1 MRLLGHARIGPAT
14 PHIILMGVTTAPI
27 GGQIS
32 PTIAQILL
40 TVNRGTSTVPCKR
53 HRHRLR
59 SPRGNAVSCLEKRC
73 LSKCDVFLLR
83 NFAHFFWGIT
93 FNALPKC
100 WITSLALAL
109 LLLAL
114 PSASA
119 VSSHSKLSAI
129 ARVSSRKMRSRHVV
143 SKKWQFFFANI
154 AIGVHARCL
163 NRPATVD
170 TFFNFET
177 HWYVDWF
184 VHLVWLLLRDSS
196 CFFVAMRRL
205 LLCLRF

>member
-1 MRLLGHARIGPAT
+1 MSGCTTTSYASRLVLATLDKSFFQIYAKNVCIQKSAYVVSKHFNGFELTPQHALLHAGIGPAT

-59 SPRGNAVSCLEKRC
+59 SPRGDAVSCLEKRC

-100 WITSLALAL
+100 
-109 LLLAL
+109 
-114 PSASA
+114 
-119 VSSHSKLSAI
+119 
-129 ARVSSRKMRSRHVV
+129 
-143 SKKWQFFFANI
+143 
-154 AIGVHARCL
+154 
-163 NRPATVD
+163 
-170 TFFNFET
+170 
-177 HWYVDWF
+177 
-184 VHLVWLLLRDSS
+184 
-196 CFFVAMRRL
+196 
-205 LLCLRF
+205 